1 MRLSNNWWLL
11 GWLFAFGGFTLIFS
25 PQQEELVLG
34 KRCARWHW
42 LYAVILAAPY
52 VVWAGWRGL
61 SYGDTAM
68 YQMTFNEMPVGM
80 SHFGEYMG
88 QVVKDRG
95 FVIFE
100 YGFKTFVSQR
110 PEIFFLTVAAIQMI
124 CLVRIYR
131 KYSVS
136 FWLSMFF
143 FVASTDYTAW
153 MHNGMRQFLAA
164 AIIFTCI
171 PLIIKKKYLSMA
183 IIVLLASQI
192 HLSAI
197 VFLPILLIVNGRAW
211 NTRSILFIITVILS
225 FFFLDRITGFMT
237 EAMEDTVY
245 EGDIQTLL
253 TDDGTNIIRVAFYS
267 VPALMALI
275 FRGYIDAADDP
286 MINMCANLS
295 VVAMGFYI
303 FSFFTSGILIGRI
316 PIYFSLANYILIPW
330 LINEVF
336 DPSSA
341 MLVDTVFVGTYSYFF
356 YYQMSVN
363 WHIL

>member
-1 MRLSNNWWLL
+1 MRLSNFWWLL
-11 GWLFAFGGFTLIFS
+11 GWLLAVGGFTLIFS

-34 KRCARWHW
+34 KRCTRWNW
-42 LYAVILAAPY
+42 LYVLILAAPY
-52 VVWAGWRGL
+52 VVWAGWRGVG
-61 SYGDTAM
+61 YGDTAM
-68 YQMTFNEMPVGM
+68 YRSVFNEMPVGLDQL
-80 SHFGEYMG
+80 GEYLAAAT
-88 QVVKDRG
+88 KDRG
-95 FVIFE
+95 FVVFE
-100 YGFKTFVSQR
+100 YFFKTFISRQ
-110 PEIFFLTVAAIQMI
+110 PEMFFLAVAAIQMF

-131 KYSVS
+131 KYSVH

-143 FVASTDYTAW
+143 FVASTDYVAW

-225 FFFLDRITGFMT
+225 FFFLYRITGFMT
-237 EAMEDTVY
+237 EAMEDTAY

-267 VPALMALI
+267 VPALMALV
-275 FRGYIDAADDP
+275 FRPYIDAADDP

-303 FSFFTSGILIGRI
+303 FSFFTSGILVGRL

-336 DPSSA
+336 DPASG
-341 MLVDTVFVGTYSYFF
+341 MLVSTVFVGVYSFFF
-356 YYQMSVN
+356 YYQM
-363 WHIL
+363 HITWKIL